1 MITMRQILDNVLKG
15 TIRIPAFQRGFV
27 WDADSV
33 AYFMDSLYKGFP
45 VGTLLFWRSKFQLK
59 IERKLGPF
67 LLPDRDPDYP
77 IDYVLDGQQRIT
89 SIFGVFQTEL
99 EAQEPQDWTRVYF
112 DYEAGA
118 DAQESQFSV
127 LGGDG
132 VDPHRH
138 FPLNVL
144 FNTVA
149 YRKTTEGLDENT

>member
-1 MITMRQILDNVLKG
+1 MITIRQVLDSLLRG

-45 VGTLLFWRSKFQLK
+45 VGSLLFWRSKFQLK
-59 IERKLGPF
+59 IEKQLGPF
-67 LLPDRDPDYP
+67 VLPDRDPDYP

-99 EAQEPQDWTRVYF
+99 EPKEPQDWTRVYY

-127 LGGDG
+127 LPAGE
-132 VDPHRH
+132 VDSTRH

-144 FNTVA
+144 
-149 YRKTTEGLDENT
+149 